1 MTRSVLSVTRYIKNS
16 KAKID
21 FTSPT
26 RLALTNH
33 QDGVVIHD
41 SWYMYV
47 VQVMSDVCPAN
58 PDQTEVIPHMP
69 RAVNLCVNWF
79 YAISRNDYVFRFIAV
94 RFSFGRSSALDFFV
108 LLKGVYWKML
118 IICEGYR
125 LQNKQ
130 PL

>member
-1 MTRSVLSVTRYIKNS
+1 MTADI
-16 KAKID
+16 
-21 FTSPT
+21 
-26 RLALTNH
+26 
-33 QDGVVIHD
+33 
-41 SWYMYV
+41 YV

-79 YAISRNDYVFRFIAV
+79 YAISTNDYVFRFIAV
-94 RFSFGRSSALDFFV
+94 LFSFGLSFALDFYV
-108 LLKGVYWKML
+108 LLKGVYRKML
-118 IICEGYR
+118 VITEGYR